1 MQNILIDMFKEF
13 NQKSDVIYFI
23 DLVDKEVKYSKGD
36 GKSNRICFLSEV
48 ENAEFKESVIRL
60 EGDKIWQLTYS
71 GPKISGGDK
80 CGSNGRAFRGIQKIK
95 K

>member
-13 NQKSDVIYFI
+13 NQKADGIYFV

-36 GKSNRICFLSEV
+36 GKSDRICSLSEV
-48 ENAEFKESVIRL
+48 ESAISKEDEIRL

-71 GPKISGGDK
+71 GPKITGGDDS
-80 CGSNGRAFRGIQKIK
+80 GSNGRVA
-95 K
+95 